1 MLDPSI
7 FLDFT
12 VYPHGWAPP
21 KTSPWVATRFMHPHE
36 WLLNC
41 SLFHGRTHH
50 ACLHRVGPSMEE
62 RAGGFEKF
70 SCNFLICAYYD
81 LRILSVGNLEV
92 FVLYCMIGYATFQV
106 TGAQVAKLEHHDLTV
121 RDCSWHPY
129 YPMLVSSSW
138 DGTVARWEFPGNGQV
153 SIPVQRKTR
162 RRHGY

>member
-1 MLDPSI
+1 MDPSKFHNEKENKKKIASKDKNLYMLDPSI

-41 SLFHGRTHH
+41 TLFHGRTHH
-50 ACLHRVGPSMEE
+50 ACLHRVGPSVEE

-81 LRILSVGNLEV
+81 LRILSVGNL
-92 FVLYCMIGYATFQV
+92 
-106 TGAQVAKLEHHDLTV
+106 
-121 RDCSWHPY
+121 
-129 YPMLVSSSW
+129 
-138 DGTVARWEFPGNGQV
+138 
-153 SIPVQRKTR
+153 
-162 RRHGY
+162 